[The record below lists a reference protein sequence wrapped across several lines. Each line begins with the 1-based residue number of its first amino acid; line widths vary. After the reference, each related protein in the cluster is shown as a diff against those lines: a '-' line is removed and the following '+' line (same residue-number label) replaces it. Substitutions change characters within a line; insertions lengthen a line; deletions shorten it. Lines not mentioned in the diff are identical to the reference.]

1 MQLQVLVKGVI
12 VLNWHW
18 FISTKI
24 FYGKDVLRENAHSF
38 KELGSKAL
46 IVTGQGGSP
55 RRNGSLNDTIWALE
69 SVGLGWEVF
78 AEVEANPSITTVRRG
93 AATAKEKG
101 ADFIIGI
108 GGGSPLDAAKAIAIL
123 AVQDIDDEDLFAL
136 KFTEVL
142 PIVAIPTTAGTGS
155 EVTPYSIITHPDMG
169 GKMRIM
175 GDKLLPYLA
184 FLDPKYTLELP
195 RQITID
201 TAVDAYSHVM
211 EGYLSSR
218 SNPFSDILAQE
229 GLALL
234 GEELR
239 FLTNEKELTYENR
252 HNLLY
257 GSMLAG
263 MVITHTGTTIPH
275 TMGYPLT
282 YYKDIP
288 HGRANGMLMPEFMN
302 FTLNNSNNPRSKQ
315 VLTYSG
321 FTDLANFTEVMRKL
335 SGYVPELETDEIE
348 EYINTAYEAPNIQ
361 NNLAKPDLED
371 LRNLLVNSIS

>member
-1 MQLQVLVKGVI
+1 M
-12 VLNWHW
+12 NWHW

>member
-1 MQLQVLVKGVI
+1 M
-12 VLNWHW
+12 NWHW

-38 KELGSKAL
+38 KTLGDKAL
-46 IVTGQGGSP
+46 IITGQGGSP
-55 RRNGSLNDTIWALE
+55 RRNGSLDDTIWALE

-93 AATAKEKG
+93 AATAKEKD

-123 AVQDIDDEDLFAL
+123 AVEDIDDEDLFAL
-136 KFTEVL
+136 KFTESL
-142 PIVAIPTTAGTGS
+142 PIVAVPTTAGTGS
-155 EVTPYSIITHPDMG
+155 EVTPYSIITHPEMG

-239 FLTNEKELTYENR
+239 FLTSQKELTYENR

-302 FTLNNSNNPRSKQ
+302 FTLNNSNNPRSQQ

-321 FTDLANFTEVMRKL
+321 FTDLADFTKVMRKL
-335 SGYVPELETDEIE
+335 SGYVPKLKTAEIE
-348 EYINTAYEAPNIQ
+348 EYINVAYEAPNIQ

-371 LRNLLVNSIS
+371 LRNLLVNSIL

>member
-12 VLNWHW
+12 VMNWHW

-38 KELGSKAL
+38 KTLGDKAL
-46 IVTGQGGSP
+46 IITGQGGSP
-55 RRNGSLNDTIWALE
+55 RRNGSLDDTIWALE

-123 AVQDIDDEDLFAL
+123 AVEDIDDEDLFAL
-136 KFTEVL
+136 KFTESL
-142 PIVAIPTTAGTGS
+142 PIVAVPTTAGTGS
-155 EVTPYSIITHPDMG
+155 EVTPYSIITHPEMG

-239 FLTNEKELTYENR
+239 FLTSQKELTYENR

-302 FTLNNSNNPRSKQ
+302 FTLNNSNNSRSQQ

-321 FTDLANFTEVMRKL
+321 FTDLADFTKVMRKL
-335 SGYVPELETDEIE
+335 SGYVPKLKTAEIE
-348 EYINTAYEAPNIQ
+348 EYINVAYEAPNIQ

-371 LRNLLVNSIS
+371 LRNLLVNSIL